1 MKTAIYVNSAN
12 KINDARIFAG
22 IKSFASGNGWDVHQ
36 INMFRTREDI
46 AKVKSLWRPDG
57 FIVNRSADRNNL
69 PLSVFGKTQVVFIGS
84 SKRAAQPDETSLVN
98 DAADTARHAARE
110 LLSLEL
116 SRYAYVGWLKRAT
129 WSERRREAFS
139 DILEQ
144 HGFKPTFFD
153 TARRGENE
161 PECIAALAKWL
172 KGLGG
177 PAGVFAA
184 NDHVATLVLSACAV
198 ARLSVPQDVA
208 IVGVDNDEA
217 TCEGARTSLS
227 SVEIDFFAAGHLA
240 AEALA
245 RLMSRRPVPPDLLL
259 CPALR
264 LVRRA
269 PAPHRSRRPRTRQS
283 CRGRR
288 TSPRGR
294 RATASSSRT
303 RPGATSSTT
312 APCRPRASAP
322 CGTTR
327 SSRTPFLQ
335 PLARLTAFGCGGLRE
350 TLVPEPAKDVLEYPG
365 TFGRRDRPGVAVH
378 LAPALFDAGKEF
390 AVAEAPRE
398 VGPQRLVGRRGP
410 ARSAEGRK
418 RLLDGGGDE
427 PLRCDPFHAHVRAR

>member
-12 KINDARIFAG
+12 RINDARIFAG
-22 IKSFASGNGWDVHQ
+22 IKSFASGNGWDIHQ

-57 FIVNRSADRNNL
+57 FIVNRSAGHNNL
-69 PLSVFGKTQVVFIGS
+69 PPSAFGKTQVVFIGS
-84 SKRAAQPDETSLVN
+84 PKRAAQPSGTSLVN

-110 LLSLEL
+110 LLSLDL
-116 SRYAYVGWLKRAT
+116 SRHAYVGWLKRAT

-144 HGFKPTFFD
+144 HGFRPAFFD
-153 TARRGENE
+153 TARHGENE
-161 PECIAALAKWL
+161 PECIAALARWL

-208 IVGVDNDEA
+208 IVGVDNDET

-227 SVEIDFFAAGHLA
+227 SVEIDFFAAGHRA

-264 LVRRA
+264 LVRRE
-269 PAPHRSRRPRTRQS
+269 STRRLAKYDKPVADAVERIRREA
-283 CRGRR
+283 CRGL
-288 TSPRGR
+288 SAADVVESLPC
-294 RATASSSRT
+294 SR
-303 RPGATSSTT
+303 
-312 APCRPRASAP
+312 
-322 CGTTR
+322 
-327 SSRTPFLQ
+327 
-335 PLARLTAFGCGGLRE
+335 
-350 TLVPEPAKDVLEYPG
+350 
-365 TFGRRDRPGVAVH
+365 
-378 LAPALFDAGKEF
+378 
-390 AVAEAPRE
+390 
-398 VGPQRLVGRRGP
+398 
-410 ARSAEGRK
+410 RSAEARFRAVIGHSILDEIRRVRLARAKELLSAHSLSIEEVAPSCGYRRVSSFSNFFRAETGTTPSAWRDSCGR
-418 RLLDGGGDE
+418 RN
-427 PLRCDPFHAHVRAR
+427 